1 MFDTTY
7 ELMGASVGE
16 VEVEAGKEGLLE
28 LVFVPGI
35 TFPVAGPDGQPLRIP
50 SGNIRFQLTRE
61 QALEYFKKG
70 IDAAETL
77 PKGAGIVIAD
87 EKQADQMA
95 KTIKDIKS
103 NG

>member
-50 SGNIRFQLTRE
+50 SGNVRFQLTRE

-70 IDAAETL
+70 IEAAEGL
-77 PKGAGIVIAD
+77 PKGSGIVVAD
-87 EKQADQMA
+87 AGTANKMA
-95 KTIKDIKS
+95 KTLEEIKKD
-103 NG
+103 G